1 MQRFAQDG
9 VDGLQ
14 VVLQCGLEQW
24 NGHVRRLGGADRV
37 RTLAALKAA
46 AAKPASATPVVYPK
60 PEPHPAPG
68 AALTSMA

>member
-1 MQRFAQDG
+1 VQRFAQDP

-14 VVLQCGLEQW
+14 VIAQRGLEQW

-46 AAKPASATPVVYPK
+46 AAKHA
-60 PEPHPAPG
+60 G
-68 AALTSMA
+68 AGR